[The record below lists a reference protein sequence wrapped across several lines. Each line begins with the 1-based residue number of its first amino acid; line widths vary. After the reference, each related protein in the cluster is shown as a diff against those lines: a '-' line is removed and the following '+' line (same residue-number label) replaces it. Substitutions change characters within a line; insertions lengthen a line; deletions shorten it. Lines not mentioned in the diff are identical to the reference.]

1 VLAVGRSATPLL
13 VIVFTAQ
20 LYSRTLSMNGIGA
33 TLQNAMLGG
42 GLGPVG
48 IILVRLAIWFV
59 LGMLI
64 DSISIMLL
72 TVPIFAPVAMKLGI
86 EPLVFALV
94 GVLTIEAGLLTPPF
108 GINVYAVRTV
118 VNDPS
123 VSMGTIFWGSTPF
136 WIMLMLC
143 VPLVFVFPKIVTFLP
158 SF

>member
-1 VLAVGRSATPLL
+1 
-13 VIVFTAQ
+13 
-20 LYSRTLSMNGIGA
+20 
-33 TLQNAMLGG
+33 
-42 GLGPVG
+42 
-48 IILVRLAIWFV
+48 
-59 LGMLI
+59 
-64 DSISIMLL
+64 
-72 TVPIFAPVAMKLGI
+72 MKLGI
-86 EPLVFALV
+86 DPLVFALV

-136 WIMLMLC
+136 WIMLMFC